1 MYLSSWCCYESKKR
15 MIKTW
20 MCSFGDELIIW
31 VFYVLI
37 HSNYCRRKV
46 LYWKTLLL
54 KEQNC
59 HSKERTN
66 FFEARLPPQYLF
78 GFWTCCVKVGAP
90 LHAKHRPKSETSL
103 KTRIRSGFG
112 SLWFWYTEFLKFL
125 SEDSFTGY
133 YRIR

>member
-20 MCSFGDELIIW
+20 MCSFGDELIIP

-37 HSNYCRRKV
+37 HSNYSCCRKV
-46 LYWKTLLL
+46 LYWKT
-54 KEQNC
+54 
-59 HSKERTN
+59 
-66 FFEARLPPQYLF
+66 FFKTKIVIQKGIQTFLRPDFLPNICL

-90 LHAKHRPKSETSL
+90 LHVKHRPTSETSL